1 MKRTML
7 FFEAVLFTAFI
18 LTGCAAKNTNDKD
31 NSIKSLQKTDSVVVK
46 KTDNKV
52 TCTECEKTK
61 DGETY
66 TIKECKF
73 RDYKS
78 VKNTFINSTNGHE
91 YYEYKLTKL
100 VGNKE
105 IPIKNIELFN
115 DKRNEL
121 LSIINERMRA
131 VINIHYGE
139 EGVSD
144 CLPNDDPNRKFTFD
158 QINIT
163 FQEGKFLFNV
173 SLGLPDACA
182 AFDQNDVEISIKDI
196 EKYLK

>member
-1 MKRTML
+1 MQ
-7 FFEAVLFTAFI
+7 FFEAVLITVFI
-18 LTGCAAKNTNDKD
+18 LTGCGTKNTNDKD
-31 NSIKSLQKTDSVVVK
+31 NSIKNQQKTDSIVEK
-46 KTDNKV
+46 KIDNKV
-52 TCTECEKTK
+52 TCTESENTK

-66 TIKECKF
+66 TIKECKY

-100 VGNKE
+100 VGNKD

-121 LSIINERMRA
+121 LSIINERMRE
-131 VINIHYGE
+131 VINTHYGE
-139 EGVSD
+139 EGGSD
-144 CLPNDDPNRKFTFD
+144 CLPNDDPKRKFTFD

-163 FQEGKFLFNV
+163 FEEGKFQFNV
-173 SLGLPDACA
+173 SLELPDACA